1 MSISGHVE
9 NGTPWNQREEREREK
24 DTYYVLL
31 SPSHSLSFFLVLF
44 CILIW
49 WSFHWLLSVG
59 VQQLCFTLFSLE
71 WAPRYNSTAV
81 MYSSLFCV
89 CRYLYILLTG
99 ARRTGVRKGM
109 GPTLR
114 LLNSFDIHSILY
126 QFFSFLFFS
135 FLCFPRCRTR
145 SRAACHPSSFSFPS
159 PDVTTDSNANTRKT
173 ESIRVT
179 HEAPSVYLFLFSFFL
194 SFSFCGVLLEIFYDD
209 ESCYIR
215 EKCLAAVIRSNS
227 CS

>member
-44 CILIW
+44 CILFW

-135 FLCFPRCRTR
+135 FPFCVSRGAGRAPGQRVIPALSHFPPQMLLQTATLIRERLRVLGSHTRPPRYTCF
-145 SRAACHPSSFSFPS
+145 
-159 PDVTTDSNANTRKT
+159 
-173 ESIRVT
+173 
-179 HEAPSVYLFLFSFFL
+179 FFL
-194 SFSFCGVLLEIFYDD
+194 SSFLSLFVVFCWKSFMTTSLVTFGRNV
-209 ESCYIR
+209 
-215 EKCLAAVIRSNS
+215 
-227 CS
+227 

>member
-99 ARRTGVRKGM
+99 ARG
-109 GPTLR
+109 GPAWEKAWALPSVSLTHLIYTVFCT
-114 LLNSFDIHSILY
+114 NF
-126 QFFSFLFFS
+126 FLFFS

-145 SRAACHPSSFSFPS
+145 SRAACHPSSFSCPS

-209 ESCYIR
+209 ESCYIGR
-215 EKCLAAVIRSNS
+215 NV
-227 CS
+227 

>member
-81 MYSSLFCV
+81 MYSSLLCV

-126 QFFSFLFFS
+126 QFFSFLFLSVFPEVPDALQGS
-135 FLCFPRCRTR
+135 VSSQLFLISLPRCYYRQQR
-145 SRAACHPSSFSFPS
+145 
-159 PDVTTDSNANTRKT
+159 
-173 ESIRVT
+173 
-179 HEAPSVYLFLFSFFL
+179 
-194 SFSFCGVLLEIFYDD
+194 
-209 ESCYIR
+209 
-215 EKCLAAVIRSNS
+215 
-227 CS
+227 

>member
-44 CILIW
+44 CILFW

-99 ARRTGVRKGM
+99 ARG
-109 GPTLR
+109 GPAWEKAWALPSVSLTHLIYTVFCT
-114 LLNSFDIHSILY
+114 NF
-126 QFFSFLFFS
+126 FLFFS
-135 FLCFPRCRTR
+135 FPFCVSRGAGRAPGQRVIPALSHFPPQMLLQTATLIRERLRVLGSHTRPPRYTCF
-145 SRAACHPSSFSFPS
+145 
-159 PDVTTDSNANTRKT
+159 
-173 ESIRVT
+173 
-179 HEAPSVYLFLFSFFL
+179 FFL
-194 SFSFCGVLLEIFYDD
+194 SSFLSLFVVFCWKSFMTTSLVTFGRNV
-209 ESCYIR
+209 
-215 EKCLAAVIRSNS
+215 
-227 CS
+227 